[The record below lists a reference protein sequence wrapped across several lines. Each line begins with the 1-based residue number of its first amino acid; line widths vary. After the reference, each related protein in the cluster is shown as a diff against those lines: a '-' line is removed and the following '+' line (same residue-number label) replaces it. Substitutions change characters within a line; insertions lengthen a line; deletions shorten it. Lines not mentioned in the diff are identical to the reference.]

1 MGLGVRGRVRAVRG
15 GELAMPPAMPGAARL
30 GDGAA
35 KPVEELPVRR
45 MPVTGGAAGSG
56 ELLPARAPAAS
67 GSWTSY
73 TS

>member
-1 MGLGVRGRVRAVRG
+1 
-15 GELAMPPAMPGAARL
+15 MPPAMPGAARL
-30 GDGAA
+30 GDGTA
-35 KPVEELPVRR
+35 KPVEELPARR
-45 MPVTGGAAGSG
+45 MPATDGAAGSG